1 MGAQRPP
8 VRVGVLA
15 VQGDFAEHQAA
26 LKRIGQESIQVRL
39 PRDLEQLDGLI
50 IPGGESTTFAKLMD
64 FYDLREP
71 ITEFARSGAAV
82 WGTCAG
88 LIMMARELTEPK
100 PMPMGLMDITVER
113 NAFGRQVDSFEAEL
127 PVAGLGDEL
136 LRAIFIRAPAI
147 CKVGPEVEV
156 LAKLPDGRP
165 VAVRQG
171 NLLAT
176 SFHPELG
183 GDPRM
188 HQYFLDMA
196 APEAM
201 R

>member
-1 MGAQRPP
+1 MK
-8 VRVGVLA
+8 VGVLA
-15 VQGDFAEHQAA
+15 IQGDFAEHQAA
-26 LKRIGQESIQVRL
+26 LERIGQKSVQVRL
-39 PRDLEQLDGLI
+39 PRDLENLDGLI

-71 ITEFARSGAAV
+71 IAGFAQRGAAV

-88 LIMMARELTEPK
+88 LIMMARELTDPK
-100 PMPMGLMDITVER
+100 PTPMGLMDIVVER
-113 NAFGRQVDSFEAEL
+113 NAFGRQVDSFEADL
-127 PVAGLGDEL
+127 PVAGLGVDL

-147 CKVGPEVEV
+147 CHVGPEVEV
-156 LAKLPDGRP
+156 LASLPDGRA

-176 SFHPELG
+176 AFHPELG
-183 GDPRM
+183 GDSRM
-188 HQYFLDMA
+188 HSYFLDMA
-196 APEAM
+196 APEGT

>member
-1 MGAQRPP
+1 M
-8 VRVGVLA
+8 LA

-26 LKRIGQESIQVRL
+26 LARIGQESVQVRL

-64 FYDLREP
+64 FYDLRHP
-71 ITEFARSGAAV
+71 ITQFAESGAAL

-100 PMPMGLMDITVER
+100 PTPMGLMDITAER
-113 NAFGRQVDSFEAEL
+113 NAFGRQVDSFEADL
-127 PVAGLGDEL
+127 PIAGLGPDP

-147 CKVGPEVEV
+147 CAVGPGVEV
-156 LAKLPDGRP
+156 LAKLAGRP
-165 VAVRQG
+165 VAVKQG
-171 NLLAT
+171 NMLAT
-176 SFHPELG
+176 CFHPELG
-183 GDPRM
+183 GDSRM
-188 HQYFLDMA
+188 HRYFLDMA
-196 APEAM
+196 APEGT

>member
-1 MGAQRPP
+1 MQQQRPP
-8 VRVGVLA
+8 LKVGVLA

-26 LKRIGQESIQVRL
+26 LERIGQPSVQVRL
-39 PRDLEQLDGLI
+39 PRDLHDLDGLI

-71 ITEFARSGAAV
+71 IAKFSQRGAAV

-100 PMPMGLMDITVER
+100 PTPMGLMDIVVER
-113 NAFGRQVDSFEAEL
+113 NAFGRQVDSFEADLE
-127 PVAGLGDEL
+127 VDGLGPDP

-147 CKVGPEVEV
+147 CDVGPGVEV
-156 LAKLPDGRP
+156 LAALPDGRA

-176 SFHPELG
+176 AFHPELG
-183 GDPRM
+183 GDSRM
-188 HQYFLDMA
+188 HRYFLDMA
-196 APEAM
+196 ASEG
-201 R
+201 

>member
-1 MGAQRPP
+1 MK
-8 VRVGVLA
+8 VGVLA

-26 LKRIGQESIQVRL
+26 LKRIGQESVQVRL
-39 PRDLEQLDGLI
+39 PHELEHLDGLI

-64 FYDLREP
+64 FYDLRGP
-71 ITEFARSGAAV
+71 IAQFAQRGSAV

-88 LIMMARELTEPK
+88 LIMIARELTESK
-100 PMPMGLMDITVER
+100 PAPLGLMDIVVER
-113 NAFGRQVDSFEAEL
+113 NAFGRQVDSFEADLE
-127 PVAGLGDEL
+127 VAGLGPDP

-147 CKVGPEVEV
+147 CEVGPQVEV
-156 LAKLPDGRP
+156 LAALSDGRA

-176 SFHPELG
+176 AFHPELG

-196 APEAM
+196 VPEGT